1 MPAQVANRR
10 TLLLGATAA
19 ALARPALGAA
29 LNPAL
34 PAGTRDEAVL
44 DALPGKQPLL
54 KLSWRP
60 PNYETPLD
68 AFADPITPNDRFFV
82 RYHLAVV
89 PTEAEL
95 SDWSLSVG
103 GETGRGELRLSLAD
117 LKALPAHEVTAIC
130 QCSGNRRGLF
140 TPHVPGVQWGVG
152 AMGNA
157 VWRGARLRDVLE
169 RAGIGAGVIEVALR
183 GADGPVLEAT
193 PPFRKSIPLD
203 RALDENTLLAWQMN
217 GADLPIWN
225 GYPVRVIV
233 PGWTG
238 TYWMK
243 HVTRIDLLTK
253 PLDSFW
259 MQKGYRVPRGLFP
272 VTRPFTSQENDKT
285 SPVTDIVVNSL
296 ITAPNDGATVAAGS
310 QLRGLAWDGGSG
322 IAKVE
327 VSLDAGQSWQAATL
341 GADLGRFAFR
351 PWSFA
356 LPDGLS
362 GTVTV
367 LARATANSGMMQP
380 AKLVANPAGYHHNVI
395 ASVTV
400 KAA

>member
-367 LARATANSGMMQP
+367 LARATANSGMTQP